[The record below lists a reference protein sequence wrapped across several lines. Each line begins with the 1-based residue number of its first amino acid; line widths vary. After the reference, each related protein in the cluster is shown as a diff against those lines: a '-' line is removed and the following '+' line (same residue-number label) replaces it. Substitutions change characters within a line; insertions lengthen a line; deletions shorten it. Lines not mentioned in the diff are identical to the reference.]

1 MKVLKLLCM
10 KEGSQSGRTDAH
22 GLWTGLPTQV
32 GVLALSCGGQSNS
45 CGAAQWEWVGL
56 LSVRPRPFSVT

>member
-1 MKVLKLLCM
+1 M
-10 KEGSQSGRTDAH
+10 KEASQSGRTDAH

-56 LSVRPRPFSVT
+56 LSDPGHFQLHESRHRTW